1 MPDITDNDLT
11 INPGTGGAAIK
22 TDYVAGSHV
31 QVVKVAYGT
40 SSQAQRVDATHPFPV
55 KLTDSS
61 GSDLSVTASKLDVNI
76 SAASPLNVNV
86 SSQTAGAYLAI
97 IGVSGGTAV
106 GITASDLDIRGLS
119 AGNMNGL
126 APSDSITVIGA
137 SGGFPVAAKLMGGF
151 TAIGF
156 SGDALK
162 VYMQDVDGATV
173 IGITAGNFNI
183 RGISA
188 GNLYSG
194 TGPNDTI
201 TVVGVSGGYP
211 VGITASN
218 LHTRSLSMGTPS
230 SGTPSTYDGV
240 RVAGYTGAYPV
251 NAAAWGMSGGTPFAV
266 GVTAG
271 DRLKVDIG
279 AATFS
284 GTVNVG
290 AAVGISGDVAVKG
303 ATAATTPVWV
313 AGGTVA
319 DAPITVKGSGTFSA
333 VRVEGV
339 TGGAAVG
346 ITASNLQIRG
356 LTASDFV
363 GLTGAAY
370 LSLSHLE
377 TQLYKAGY
385 PSLPEFLFNILNLTL
400 TMNGN
405 IKSGN
410 VTSPGLLEALRAPLQ
425 SSNFN
430 PSENAIRAEVVNSGS
445 INVNVATVAQPT
457 DVSNGTV
464 SATTTKAA
472 CPSFVMKSG
481 VMLKS
486 KATNTAT
493 VYIGKFSSLTTANG
507 FSLEPGEQHFI
518 EADQLSLFGV
528 IAASGTQDVRFIA
541 S

>member
-31 QVVKVAYGT
+31 QVMKIAYGT
-40 SSQAQRVDATHPFPV
+40 STQAQRVDATHPLPT

-61 GSDLSVTASKLDVNI
+61 GSDLSVTSNKLDVNI

-126 APSDSITVIGA
+126 APNDSITVIGA

-162 VYMQDVDGATV
+162 VYMQDVDGATT

-218 LHTRSLSMGTPS
+218 LHTRVLSMGTPS
-230 SGTPSTYDGV
+230 SGLPSTFDGV

-251 NAAAWGMSGGTPFAV
+251 NAGVWGNSGGTPFAV

-319 DAPITVKGSGTFSA
+319 DAPITVKGSGTFSS

-363 GLTGAAY
+363 GITGAAY
-370 LSLSHLE
+370 LALSHLDA
-377 TQLYKAGY
+377 QLYKAGY
-385 PSLPEFLFNILNLTL
+385 PSVPEFLSSLLQLLLIVQGNL
-400 TMNGN
+400 
-405 IKSGN
+405 KSSN
-410 VTSPGLLEALRAPLQ
+410 VLSPGILEALRAPLQ

-430 PSENAIRAEVVNSGS
+430 PSENAIRAEVVNAGN

-457 DVSNGTV
+457 DISNNAI
-464 SATTTKAA
+464 SATAVKAA
-472 CPSFVMKSG
+472 LPSFTLKSG
-481 VMLKS
+481 ATIKS
-486 KATNTAT
+486 KATNTDT
-493 VYIGKFSSLTTANG
+493 VYVGKYSTLTTGNG
-507 FSLEPGEQHFI
+507 YCLEPGDQVFL

-528 IAASGTQDVRFIA
+528 IAASGTQDVRYLA